1 MRRAVVASS
10 ATVAGIVLLLSLKPH
25 EAATTPAALGSGT
38 GTGSS
43 GTGSSGT
50 GAGTDAGAA
59 SPSAGTGGAAS
70 GSVRTVT
77 GSAANTRFGPV
88 QVKVTLDGTKIT
100 KVEAVEYPTHD
111 RRDQEINSYAVPLL
125 NQEALD
131 AQSADIDVVSGATF
145 TSQGY
150 TTSLQSALDQAAGR

>member
-25 EAATTPAALGSGT
+25 EAATTPAAIGTDTGTGAGAGT
-38 GTGSS
+38 GTGS
-43 GTGSSGT
+43 GT
-50 GAGTDAGAA
+50 GAEADAA
-59 SPSAGTGGAAS
+59 SPSAGTGAAA
-70 GSVRTVT
+70 GTVRTVT
-77 GSAANTRFGPV
+77 GTAANTRFGPV

-100 KVEAVEYPTHD
+100 KVEAIQYPTQD

-125 NQEALD
+125 DQEAVD

>member
-25 EAATTPAALGSGT
+25 EAATVPAAIGT
-38 GTGSS
+38 GTG
-43 GTGSSGT
+43 TGT
-50 GAGTDAGAA
+50 GAGTGTEADAA

-70 GSVRTVT
+70 GTVRTVT
-77 GSAANTRFGPV
+77 GTAADTRFGPV
-88 QVKVTLDGTKIT
+88 QVKVTLDGAKIT
-100 KVEAVEYPTHD
+100 KVEAIQYPTHD

-125 NQEALD
+125 NQEAVD
-131 AQSADIDVVSGATF
+131 AQSAAIDVVSGATF

>member
-25 EAATTPAALGSGT
+25 EAATTPAALGAGT

-59 SPSAGTGGAAS
+59 SPSAGAAS
-70 GSVRTVT
+70 GTVRTVT

-150 TTSLQSALDQAAGR
+150 TSSLQSALDQAAGR

>member
-25 EAATTPAALGSGT
+25 EAATGSAAVSTAGSGS
-38 GTGSS
+38 GAGS
-43 GTGSSGT
+43 
-50 GAGTDAGAA
+50 GTDAGAA
-59 SPSAGTGGAAS
+59 SPSAGASAGA
-70 GSVRTVT
+70 VRSIT
-77 GSAANTRFGPV
+77 GSAADTRFGPV
-88 QVKVTLDGTKIT
+88 QVKVTLDGSKIT
-100 KVEAVEYPTHD
+100 KIDVVEYPSHD
-111 RRDQEINSYAVPLL
+111 RRDQEINSYALPLL
-125 NQEALD
+125 NQEALA

>member
-25 EAATTPAALGSGT
+25 EAATVPAAIGT
-38 GTGSS
+38 GTG
-43 GTGSSGT
+43 TGT
-50 GAGTDAGAA
+50 GAGTGTEADAA

-70 GSVRTVT
+70 GTVRTVT
-77 GSAANTRFGPV
+77 GTAADTRFGPV
-88 QVKVTLDGTKIT
+88 QVKVTLDGAKIT
-100 KVEAVEYPTHD
+100 KVEAIQYPTHD

-125 NQEALD
+125 NQEAVD
-131 AQSADIDVVSGATF
+131 AQSAAIDVVSGATF

-150 TTSLQSALDQAAGR
+150 TTSLQAPSTRR

>member
-25 EAATTPAALGSGT
+25 EAATTPAALGAGT

-43 GTGSSGT
+43 GAGSSGT

-59 SPSAGTGGAAS
+59 SPSAGAGGAAS
-70 GSVRTVT
+70 GTVRTVT

-150 TTSLQSALDQAAGR
+150 TSSLQSALDQAAGR

>member
-25 EAATTPAALGSGT
+25 EAATTPAALGGGPGPGSGT
-38 GTGSS
+38 STGS
-43 GTGSSGT
+43 
-50 GAGTDAGAA
+50 GTDAAAA
-59 SPSAGTGGAAS
+59 SPSTGTGGAAT
-70 GSVRTVT
+70 GTVRTVT
-77 GSAANTRFGPV
+77 GNAADTRFGPV
-88 QVKVTLDGTKIT
+88 QVRVTLDGTRIT

-111 RRDQEINSYAVPLL
+111 RRDQEINGYAVPLL
-125 NQEALD
+125 NQEAID

-150 TTSLQSALDQAAGR
+150 ATSLQSALDQAAGR

>member
-25 EAATTPAALGSGT
+25 EAATTPAALGAGT

-43 GTGSSGT
+43 GAGSSGT

-59 SPSAGTGGAAS
+59 SPSAGAGGAAS
-70 GSVRTVT
+70 GTVRTVT

>member
-25 EAATTPAALGSGT
+25 EAATTPAALGAGA

-43 GTGSSGT
+43 GAGSSGT

-59 SPSAGTGGAAS
+59 SPSAGAGGAAS
-70 GSVRTVT
+70 GTVRTVT

-150 TTSLQSALDQAAGR
+150 TSSLQSALDQAAGR